1 MRSVALSFLFLI
13 GIITTLVYMAG
24 VQHSPLAAFIL
35 GLLTAAALLALGQG
49 ASILQT
55 HLATKTRQTDFV
67 NNAREN
73 LAIMQRMQAI
83 QNQQNTQLM
92 RQVKQLP
99 GSNSGGNNQPELVID
114 DAIFSQL
121 ED

>member
-1 MRSVALSFLFLI
+1 MKSVALSFIFTVS
-13 GIITTLVYMAG
+13 IIAVLTYMAAAQG
-24 VQHSPLAAFIL
+24 SPLAAFIL
-35 GLLTAAALLALGQG
+35 GILTAGTLLALGQG
-49 ASILQT
+49 SSILQS
-55 HLATKTRQTDFV
+55 HIATKRQQADFV

-73 LAIMQRMQAI
+73 LAIMQQMQAI
-83 QNQQNTQLM
+83 QNQQNSQLL

-99 GSNSGGNNQPELVID
+99 ASSDRQTELIVD

>member
-1 MRSVALSFLFLI
+1 MKSMAASFLALI
-13 GIITTLVYMAG
+13 ISFALLIYMAG
-24 VQHSPLAAFIL
+24 WLGNPTAAFIL
-35 GLLTAAALLALGQG
+35 GILTAGILLAVGQG
-49 ASILQT
+49 SSVLQN
-55 HLATKTRQTDFV
+55 HIATKRQQADFV

-73 LAIMQRMQAI
+73 LAIMQQMQSI

-92 RQVKQLP
+92 RQVKQAPQPALP
-99 GSNSGGNNQPELVID
+99 ETDFVID

>member
-1 MRSVALSFLFLI
+1 MKSTAVSFLALILSFALLI
-13 GIITTLVYMAG
+13 YMAG
-24 VQHSPLAAFIL
+24 WQGNPTAAFIL
-35 GLLTAAALLALGQG
+35 GILTAGILLVLGQG
-49 ASILQT
+49 ASVLQN
-55 HLATKTRQTDFV
+55 HIAIKRQQADFA

-73 LAIMQRMQAI
+73 LAIMQQMQAI
-83 QNQQNTQLM
+83 QNQQNSQLM

-99 GSNSGGNNQPELVID
+99 AGSDRQTELIVD